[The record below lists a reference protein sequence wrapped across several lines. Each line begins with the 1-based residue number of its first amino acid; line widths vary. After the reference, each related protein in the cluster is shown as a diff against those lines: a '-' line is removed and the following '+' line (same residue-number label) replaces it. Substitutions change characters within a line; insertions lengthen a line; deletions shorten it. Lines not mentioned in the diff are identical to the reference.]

1 MSRPFTPRPEERS
14 STPLG
19 ALLPEGGLPTELVA
33 TGVTLDSRMVQS
45 GDLYVALRGQHVHG
59 ASFTRQAIERGAV
72 AVLTD
77 AAGAS
82 QLTTCPIPVVVVDD
96 PRERMADVAAGIYD
110 HPTRKLLMLGVTG
123 TNGKTT
129 TAFLL
134 GAMLERAGLVGGII
148 GTVGFLLE
156 GRPLV
161 SERTTVTTPE
171 SPELQGLLAAMA
183 ERGADSVTMEVSS
196 HALSLHRVDAIGF
209 DVAGFTNLGN
219 DHLDFHRDLDDYF
232 EAKARL
238 FTSGHCRHAVI
249 NTDDPRGRQLA
260 DRVRAL
266 PGVRL
271 SSTGL
276 DRSADFTARDITT
289 LPDGRTRFLLVTP
302 EGEYE
307 TVLGLPGEFNVRNAL
322 TAYAML
328 AGAGRPLDLAAAR
341 SALADV
347 RVPGRMQRVDLG
359 PDAPIPVVDFAHTPQ
374 AVTAA
379 MEALAHDRP
388 ETDRPV
394 RLIAVLGCGGDRD
407 PDKRAPMG
415 AAAAAVADVVVITD
429 DNPRSE
435 DPAAIR
441 TATLAGAEAER
452 DRTGRNVEVLD
463 GGDRRAAIRTA
474 LALAGRG
481 DLVAVLGKGHEQG
494 QEVGD
499 RTDPFDDVTVIT
511 EEWRALGEQP

>member
-1 MSRPFTPRPEERS
+1 M
-14 STPLG
+14 
-19 ALLPEGGLPTELVA
+19 ALPDCGLPADLVA
-33 TGVTLDSRMVQS
+33 TGITLDSRMVQP
-45 GDLYVALRGQHVHG
+45 GDVYVALRGQHVHG
-59 ASFTRQAIERGAV
+59 ASFTRQAVGRGAV

-77 AAGAS
+77 ASGAS
-82 QLTTCPIPVVVVDD
+82 QLPTCPIPVAVVDD
-96 PRERMADVAAGIYD
+96 PRERMAEVAAAIYD
-110 HPTRKLLMLGVTG
+110 HPTRRLLMLGITG

-134 GAMLERAGLVGGII
+134 SAMLAGAGVSAGII
-148 GTVGFLLE
+148 GTVGFLLD

-161 SERTTVTTPE
+161 AERTTVTTPE

-209 DVAGFTNLGN
+209 DVAGFTNLGD
-219 DHLDFHRDLDDYF
+219 DHLDFHHDLDDYF

-238 FTSGHCRHAVI
+238 FTSGNCRHAVV

-260 DRVRAL
+260 ERVRAL

-271 SSTGL
+271 STTGV
-276 DRSADFTARDITT
+276 DQPADFGARDISTCA
-289 LPDGRTRFLLVTP
+289 DGRTRFLLTTP

-341 SALADV
+341 AALATV
-347 RVPGRMQRVDLG
+347 HVPGRMQRVELG
-359 PDAPIPVVDFAHTPQ
+359 TGAPVVVVDFAHTPQ
-374 AVTAA
+374 AVSAA
-379 MEALAHDRP
+379 MAALVHDRP
-388 ETDRPV
+388 ETTRTGRV
-394 RLIAVLGCGGDRD
+394 IAVLGCGGDRD

-429 DNPRSE
+429 DNPRTE

-441 TATLAGAEAER
+441 RATFAGAEAER
-452 DRTGRNVEVLD
+452 DRTGRAVEVID
-463 GGDRRAAIRTA
+463 GGDRRAAIRSVLE
-474 LALAGRG
+474 LAAPG

-494 QEVGD
+494 QEIDGRVQ
-499 RTDPFDDVTVIT
+499 PFDDVTVIA
-511 EEWRALGEQP
+511 EEWRGLGVRP